1 MHLSFESSVALRTAA
16 AARSTKSTSPVLQSY
31 QLWFDYFCFYT
42 GTHRMSFLA
51 TPYLPLPPGS
61 YLISSEGL
69 ILWVV
74 NIQNILFCRLKLGK
88 NMFCLGSTLGR
99 SSVASFEHFS
109 SPIAVRHFS
118 RLSSNFSSLRVEKKA
133 EKMYSHTYSSPTE
146 KEQFLNGCLC
156 LFLAVERDH
165 MSLVAVWVARR
176 VMKCE
181 LFNLFPALRGHHIWS
196 GRNSLWVSSRRQ
208 RRVHVS
214 RRRRRAATK
223 AEEGGGPV
231 TDVDVAK
238 KIPSSRQQH
247 ESTNAKAPT
256 ICPWT
261 KKTER
266 KRKKNIML

>member
-1 MHLSFESSVALRTAA
+1 
-16 AARSTKSTSPVLQSY
+16 
-31 QLWFDYFCFYT
+31 
-42 GTHRMSFLA
+42 
-51 TPYLPLPPGS
+51 
-61 YLISSEGL
+61 
-69 ILWVV
+69 
-74 NIQNILFCRLKLGK
+74 
-88 NMFCLGSTLGR
+88 MFCLGFTLGR

-133 EKMYSHTYSSPTE
+133 EKMYSHTYSSPTK

-181 LFNLFPALRGHHIWS
+181 LFNLFPALRGHRIWS

-238 KIPSSRQQH
+238 KYHLPDN
-247 ESTNAKAPT
+247 STRVQMLRRLQFVPGQ
-256 ICPWT
+256 
-261 KKTER
+261 KKLKGKGR
-266 KRKKNIML
+266 KIYRVTGKECNLEHLSMFLVK